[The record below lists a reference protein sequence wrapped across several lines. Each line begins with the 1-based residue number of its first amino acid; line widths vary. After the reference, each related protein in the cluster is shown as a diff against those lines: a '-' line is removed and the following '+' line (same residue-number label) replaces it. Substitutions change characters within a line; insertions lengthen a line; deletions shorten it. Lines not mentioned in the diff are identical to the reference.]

1 MRAHIPA
8 KNALSKQSKQAVKE
22 YVDSYEK
29 DCMRRFFKLSCA
41 ALHDDEIDPFGP
53 KKLARYIKK
62 ITQLAET
69 QDEIL
74 WWHLDQLLIDK
85 LGLPFEREK
94 EG

>member
-1 MRAHIPA
+1 MKARVQKGLTAET
-8 KNALSKQSKQAVKE
+8 KKLVRE
-22 YVDSYEK
+22 YVDGYEK
-29 DCMRRFFKLSCA
+29 EIMRRFIKLSCA

-74 WWHLDQLLIDK
+74 WWHVDQLLIDR
-85 LGLPFEREK
+85 LGMPFEREK

>member
-1 MRAHIPA
+1 MKARV
-8 KNALSKQSKQAVKE
+8 KTTLSKQAKQAVRE

-29 DCMRRFFKLSCA
+29 DCMRRFIKLSCA